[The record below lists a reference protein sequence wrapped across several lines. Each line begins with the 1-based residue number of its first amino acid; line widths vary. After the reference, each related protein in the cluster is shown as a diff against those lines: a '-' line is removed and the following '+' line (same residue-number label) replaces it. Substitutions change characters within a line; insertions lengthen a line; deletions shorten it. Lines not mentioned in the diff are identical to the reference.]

1 MIRNI
6 HKERFSAR
14 NPINAV
20 SLLFYNT
27 KNFCRLFS
35 DELQNVGWWDGVRGD
50 VMVVMMSSRMAVLLY
65 LERGVVVLLAAVA
78 LLLAIVSFRGQPHTT
93 SNHILALRVHL
104 DSDLPKLLSYF
115 VKRIFSCH
123 FAASCA
129 QSLADLS
136 SYSSHIS
143 TFSLILKGFDFDRN
157 CWVFLKRFP
166 VLFGSELFFRIRYR

>member
-1 MIRNI
+1 
-6 HKERFSAR
+6 
-14 NPINAV
+14 
-20 SLLFYNT
+20 
-27 KNFCRLFS
+27 
-35 DELQNVGWWDGVRGD
+35 
-50 VMVVMMSSRMAVLLY
+50 MVVMMSSRMAVLLY

-93 SNHILALRVHL
+93 SNHILALRVFL

-136 SYSSHIS
+136 SYSSHIF
-143 TFSLILKGFDFDRN
+143 TFSLILKN
-157 CWVFLKRFP
+157 ITTTSKFP
-166 VLFGSELFFRIRYR
+166 LPLASCPLRISLLLSNPPTP